1 MSLVRATGQVRL
13 LSQFKESKH
22 LCDTLKGF
30 LNSIKGTNF
39 KMTAFIFSPPR
50 AMAILKTA
58 EPNMKPEMSG
68 TWAPHTKCQRNIAPE
83 SFSQMPLCTSSSY
96 GAFVKTC

>member
-1 MSLVRATGQVRL
+1 MSLTRATGQVRL

-50 AMAILKTA
+50 TMAIKQLNQT
-58 EPNMKPEMSG
+58 
-68 TWAPHTKCQRNIAPE
+68 
-83 SFSQMPLCTSSSY
+83 
-96 GAFVKTC
+96 